1 MKHCIKRTAGRMLA
15 VLLCLSLTACG
26 GGEGASSGAG
36 APGKNEPVQIAQ
48 ALSSTAVE
56 PERSV
61 KAFQDIASFLARR
74 IDTWEETF
82 RCVELTEED
91 RTAVLEYVDL
101 LIREFDYEI
110 VGSYHFDP
118 AAEDPFGGNFLSGW
132 WEICLG
138 LTSVDTGREEHGRQT
153 DVPCDIDLYGKKGEL
168 HLRFTDLFHTEDY
181 GYRPSTH
188 TGDRF
193 RELAGQRA
201 AEGFLLEDGRYRN
214 EGDGVLSVEAGT
226 HDEEGYGEAV
236 ILLNGE
242 ELLYSS
248 RAGMGMEVYSDYP
261 RDDYQLV
268 IRDFLPNAADEYVRI
283 TLPTTLTGGEVFT
296 LSDGLGK
303 RGDSP
308 VWVVCAPGDGD
319 TMYSSAAPSA
329 RTGIDA
335 CTVRILQW
343 DGKECVVYVAVEGTY
358 ELDPIKL
365 EVLAAVPDYEIR
377 SQDVFREGQAVEL
390 KVGDTLDLEYE
401 GSRILHPNYETFEW
415 RITSGQGA
423 AIDGSG
429 DECTVTAVSPGE
441 IIVKCV
447 YSYGKDEPD
456 VLTGALRNENHTRTK
471 LYYIRVIP

>member
-1 MKHCIKRTAGRMLA
+1 VKHCIKRAAGRMLA

-26 GGEGASSGAG
+26 GGSSLSGSDT
-36 APGKNEPVQIAQ
+36 PGRDEPVFIAP
-48 ALSSTAVE
+48 ALSTAAVE

-181 GYRPSTH
+181 GYRHSAH

-201 AEGFLLEDGRYRN
+201 AEGFLLENGRYRN

-226 HDEEGYGEAV
+226 YGEDGSGEAV

-248 RAGMGMEVYSDYP
+248 EAYVGIEMYSELP
-261 RDDYQLV
+261 RDNFRFL
-268 IRDFLPNAADEYVRI
+268 IWDFLPDAADECLEV
-283 TLPTTLTGGEVFT
+283 TVPLTLTGGEVFT
-296 LSDGLGK
+296 LSDGLG
-303 RGDSP
+303 RHGDSP
-308 VWVVCAPGDGD
+308 VWVACAPGDGD

-343 DGKECVVYVAVEGTY
+343 DGNECVAYIAVEGTY
-358 ELDPIKL
+358 ELEPVKL
-365 EVLAAVPDYEIR
+365 EALVAVPDYER
-377 SQDVFREGQAVEL
+377 RYEDAFREDEAVEL
-390 KVGDTLDLEYE
+390 KVGDTLELEYE
-401 GSRILHPNYETFEW
+401 GSRILRPNYETFEW